1 MENQDAIKY
10 IITKLRAITTMV
22 QIAPFVY
29 AFFCIAAYI
38 MYLFASE
45 KALFVVDLFLY
56 ISPIVVVNNLIN
68 SRILKLCIW
77 HKTACILPLFPN
89 AVVCFDE
96 IICELPVSY
105 VTAGVFIVIILTAL
119 LLIAA
124 HKVFFANGR
133 KR

>member
-10 IITKLRAITTMV
+10 IISKLRAITTMV

-38 MYLFASE
+38 MYLCATDD
-45 KALFVVDLFLY
+45 AIWVANLFLY

-68 SRILKLCIW
+68 SEILKLCRW
-77 HKTACILPLFPN
+77 HKTACLLPIFPN
-89 AVVCFDE
+89 AVVSFDRY
-96 IICELPVSY
+96 IYELPVSY
-105 VTAGVFIVIILTAL
+105 ATINIFIIIFLTAL

-124 HKVFFANGR
+124 YNVFF
-133 KR
+133 K